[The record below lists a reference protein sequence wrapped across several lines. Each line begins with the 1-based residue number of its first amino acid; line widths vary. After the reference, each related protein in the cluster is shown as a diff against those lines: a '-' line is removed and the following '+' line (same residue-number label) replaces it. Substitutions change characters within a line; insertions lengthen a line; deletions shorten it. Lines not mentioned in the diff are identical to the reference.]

1 MSSGA
6 DTAKTARSHR
16 PDVTENRSLDDFLGG
31 DAATDGESDGGDE
44 SAEDADGPPADDGAT
59 ADAADGP
66 AEDAAEESSE
76 DAGNEPAEDA
86 ADESVGDAA
95 EGEETGDAPDV
106 SPAVATYR
114 WDPAGV
120 ACPACGETVD
130 RLWLDDG
137 EQVCADCKAW

>member
-1 MSSGA
+1 VSSGA

-16 PDVTENRSLDDFLGG
+16 PDVTENRSLDDFVGG
-31 DAATDGESDGGDE
+31 DAATDGASDGDDEAADADE
-44 SAEDADGPPADDGAT
+44 SVEDADGPPAGDESAT
-59 ADAADGP
+59 DAADGP
-66 AEDAAEESSE
+66 A
-76 DAGNEPAEDA
+76 GNEADEPAEGA
-86 ADESVGDAA
+86 ADESAEDTAEDAVT
-95 EGEETGDAPDV
+95 EDALDV